1 MDIEECLKYY
11 LDASTGIHDII
22 ADRIYPDALPQNP
35 TLPALTYE
43 LISGLEHHN
52 IDVAYP
58 YYQLSGWATTR
69 AGVKTLGDEV
79 VSAFKRMKDIMGGT
93 SGKRVI
99 QAVIENRLTFYQ
111 PETLC
116 WQGPI
121 DIKIVYVK

>member
-1 MDIEECLKYY
+1 MDFEECLVHY

-52 IDVAYP
+52 FGVAYP
-58 YYQLSGWATTR
+58 SYQLSGWASTR

-79 VSAFKRMKDIMGGT
+79 VSAFKRMKYVMGGS
-93 SGKRVI
+93 SGKRII

-111 PETLC
+111 PETRC
-116 WQGPI
+116 WQEPI
-121 DIKIVYVK
+121 DIKIIYVK